1 MNEYIR
7 REDAV
12 KALGTIEIC
21 INLFEDSIEETAV
34 AVDTYAQAADVV
46 PWEWLKRYANG
57 KRMNYCSDFVLEAK
71 EAYENEQDIH

>member
-12 KALGTIEIC
+12 KALRTIKGC
-21 INLFEDSIEETAV
+21 IKLFENSIDGTAV
-34 AVDTYAQAADVV
+34 ALDAYAQSADVV
-46 PWEWLKRYANG
+46 SWDWLKRYANG